1 MRRWTVLGVV
11 AFVAAPT
18 AVFASAEQGAGDV
31 VGGGGGGSVPRTKTP
46 RPEEITRPIG
56 DDGASETSGK
66 ANSKDKDKKQNK
78 KCRKKCRKKGTSKK
92 KCKKRCKSGS
102 GHDHDHGHEAG
113 EFDGGNE
120 AGEFNSCPPGRCN
133 SPQPFSS
140 MANAAFEAIAFHYS
154 DGFPSATKTAIEDG
168 VRIAADFLGAV
179 SPTVVFSLEPALP
192 SGAYAGLIAAA
203 EPLGIKS
210 DVQNGAVK
218 DAQNADAGEG
228 AFWASPK
235 ASCACG
241 HSRRVSS
248 QFSCDPRPQTMSTTS
263 NRAPSTSTRTRT
275 SQRAATSPTG

>member
-11 AFVAAPT
+11 AFVAAPV

-66 ANSKDKDKKQNK
+66 AKSKDKDKKQNK

-92 KCKKRCKSGS
+92 KCKKRCKS

-140 MANAAFEAIAFHYS
+140 MANADFEAIAFHYS

-203 EPLGIKS
+203 HICVDINSTVRIMLVLFRLLLRPL
-210 DVQNGAVK
+210 
-218 DAQNADAGEG
+218 
-228 AFWASPK
+228 F
-235 ASCACG
+235 
-241 HSRRVSS
+241 
-248 QFSCDPRPQTMSTTS
+248 
-263 NRAPSTSTRTRT
+263 RTLVRLLL
-275 SQRAATSPTG
+275 RFLL